1 MRLEVSIW
9 PRFAEIRLMD
19 CKDAETLID
28 EVITTLKLP
37 KWAEDLASKY
47 IIRVRSLI
55 DFSR

>member
-1 MRLEVSIW
+1 
-9 PRFAEIRLMD
+9 MD